1 MEDAHIDGVYFKASE
16 DLQFYEPIIEH
27 IIKDH
32 RYHWAIIHLTAE
44 RMKSQKTESKI
55 SYGFVKAETKLY
67 WGFFLL
73 FKVIKAH
80 DVGERRL

>member
-44 RMKSQKTESKI
+44 RMKTQKTESKI
-55 SYGFVKAETKLY
+55 SYGFCKSRNQTLL
-67 WGFFLL
+67 GFL
-73 FKVIKAH
+73 FVIQGDKSP
-80 DVGERRL
+80 